1 MSERLALIIAASE
14 FHDRRF
20 RRLRAPALDAKQL
33 SAVLKDPAVGGFTD
47 VKVVLNQ
54 PRQVI
59 EEAIEA
65 LFANRQPGDL
75 ALLYFSCHGITDR
88 HGQLRFVTTPTR
100 FDRLGST
107 TVSLMF
113 VKDQMELSRA
123 RSKVVLLDCC
133 HGGAFARGFVPK
145 SADEM
150 DLTGQVQSRGSV
162 VIASSGAFQYAFE
175 DDRLTSDQTKP
186 SLFTGAVVEGLGT
199 GEADRDGDGRIS
211 ARGLFDYVYDR
222 VRAATTDQTPTWS
235 SIGVQGDI
243 HLAWVR
249 EPGRRTST
257 AEPRGVRE
265 AGPISPRPD
274 RPIVPQ
280 DASEALP
287 LDADGWVRLLGYYID
302 CLEQEAALSGIP
314 VKGVARPVRPLFRAC
329 RALIVGDPEQLQP
342 VTTLPE
348 SQERACRQRASLPAG
363 WLDARLQEPFRLLR
377 VSPCVR
383 GAAAT

>member
-107 TVSLMF
+107 TVSSMF

-162 VIASSGAFQYAFE
+162 VIASSGALQYAFD

-211 ARGLFDYVYDR
+211 ARDLFDYVYDR
-222 VRAATTDQTPTWS
+222 VRAATTDQTPTWP
-235 SIGVQGDI
+235 SI
-243 HLAWVR
+243 W
-249 EPGRRTST
+249 
-257 AEPRGVRE
+257 
-265 AGPISPRPD
+265 SPRRHPLGLGAGTRPTHLDSGAARSARSRANLAPSRSAD
-274 RPIVPQ
+274 R
-280 DASEALP
+280 AA
-287 LDADGWVRLLGYYID
+287 G
-302 CLEQEAALSGIP
+302 CL
-314 VKGVARPVRPLFRAC
+314 
-329 RALIVGDPEQLQP
+329 
-342 VTTLPE
+342 
-348 SQERACRQRASLPAG
+348 
-363 WLDARLQEPFRLLR
+363 
-377 VSPCVR
+377 R
-383 GAAAT
+383 GAAAGRRWLGPTARLLHRLP